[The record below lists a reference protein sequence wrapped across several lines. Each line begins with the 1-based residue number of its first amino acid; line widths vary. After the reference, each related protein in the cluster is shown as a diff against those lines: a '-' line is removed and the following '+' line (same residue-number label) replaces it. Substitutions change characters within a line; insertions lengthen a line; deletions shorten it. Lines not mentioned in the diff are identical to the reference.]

1 MATVITGRLV
11 STGATTYLPVP
22 TGFDKI
28 EVTNATIAA
37 AAGAGSGM
45 HFAWQTGMA
54 DGSALQV
61 VKEAVTEAMIPGV
74 IATGGF
80 SKYNSSEDPVGP
92 LNATITAVSNA
103 AIPLV
108 SAGDTDDLVNGDVV
122 RLINVTG
129 AHQLDG
135 IDFTIGA
142 VVLNTEFTLAHMAQ
156 IVAGTTGSFRKIKYA
171 PMFYPAKRTISKVAT
186 GATTLVTM
194 TVAHNYKVGQ
204 KVKFVVPAAFDMVQL
219 NGLEGTITAINVSDG
234 ASTNTITVDIN
245 SSAFTAFAWPLTTD
259 GSFTP
264 AQVIPAGKDGSY
276 DYKDVDVA
284 TYNTATSGVIL
295 AAGVNSPAGV
305 ANDVLYY
312 TITKND

>member
-1 MATVITGRLV
+1 MATVKTGRIV
-11 STGATTYLPVP
+11 STGATTYLPIP

-37 AAGAGSGM
+37 AAGANSGM
-45 HFAWQTGMA
+45 HFAWQRGMA
-54 DGSALQV
+54 QGSALQI
-61 VKEAVTEAMIPGV
+61 VKQAVTEAMIPGA

-80 SKYNSSEDPVGP
+80 TEYNSSDDPVGP
-92 LNATITAVSNA
+92 LNSTITAVSNA
-103 AIPLV
+103 AIPVV
-108 SAGDTDDLVNGDVV
+108 SATDTDDLVAGDVV

-129 AHQLDG
+129 AQQLGG
-135 IDFTIGA
+135 IDFSIDT
-142 VVLNTEFTLAHMAQ
+142 VVLNTSFRLPHMAQ
-156 IVAGTTGSFRKIKYA
+156 IAAGTTGSFRKIKYA
-171 PMFYPAKRTISKVAT
+171 PMFYPATRTISKVAT
-186 GATTLVTM
+186 GATTLITM
-194 TVAHNYKVGQ
+194 TVAHDYKVGQ

-219 NGLEGTITAINVSDG
+219 NGLEGEITAINVSDG

-259 GSFTP
+259 GEFTP
-264 AQVIPAGKDGSY
+264 AQVIPAGKAT
-276 DYKDVDVA
+276 DYASKDVDVA
-284 TYNTATSGVIL
+284 TYNTATMGVIL